1 MVVAHEG
8 VREKLVVTAMT
19 LNGGVTDEGNR
30 RTGVT
35 VALLVLGR
43 DGRDCRIRVV
53 GFGRDEAEGGVT
65 VVGVGF
71 ACAASARL

>member
-1 MVVAHEG
+1 MAHEG
-8 VREKLVVTAMT
+8 VREKLVVTAVT
-19 LNGGVTDEGNR
+19 LNGGVTDEGNDR